1 MLKEYQTRTYDRKLY
16 NELINKKLFDKKP
29 LTQEEEDYI
38 TFCYH
43 WEEYQAGLL

>member
-1 MLKEYQTRTYDRKLY
+1 MLKEYQTRTFNRDLY
-16 NELINKKLFDKKP
+16 NKLIDKKLFEQKE

-43 WEEYQAGLL
+43 WEEAEAGLL